1 VKEGILQIVVASNG
15 LKKNKSGK
23 RKPRLVDKS
32 NGGVGKE
39 SNRPSSGTKMYTGDV
54 WSGKARLFFNKKLVK

>member
-1 VKEGILQIVVASNG
+1 VKESILQIVVASNG

-32 NGGVGKE
+32 NGGGSEE
-39 SNRPSSGTKMYTGDV
+39 SSKPSRGTRMYTGDV